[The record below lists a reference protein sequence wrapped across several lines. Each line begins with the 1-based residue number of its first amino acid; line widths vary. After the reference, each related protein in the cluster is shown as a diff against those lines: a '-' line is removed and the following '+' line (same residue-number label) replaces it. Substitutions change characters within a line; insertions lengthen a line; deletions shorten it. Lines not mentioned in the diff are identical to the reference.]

1 MFDFGFRFISGFFPK
16 MTLVVRTM
24 IYRIKGLYDFYSAI
38 DNPPNL

>member
-24 IYRIKGLYDFYSAI
+24 IKGLYDFYSAI